1 MDREQSVRLVNEAL
15 SREYNSV
22 SAYVL
27 HSSPWTTE
35 GDAPALKAFEEIQVL
50 QEQTAHWLVTRL
62 REDFGAGP
70 TVRAFEYWQRDL
82 NYLSVPYLVR
92 FAVEHFTATAS
103 RYEALIGEA
112 AGDAALTAIFS
123 RLRDE
128 ARAHGEKLA
137 KFLPKWTEQPKEGVP
152 PPEPPWVQR
161 ERKF

>member
-1 MDREQSVRLVNEAL
+1 MDRDQSVRLVNEAL

-22 SAYVL
+22 SSYIL
-27 HSSPWTTE
+27 HSSPYTVVE
-35 GDAPALKAFEEIQVL
+35 DAPALKAFEEIQVV

-70 TVRAFEYWQRDL
+70 TVKAFEHWQRDL

-92 FAVEHFTATAS
+92 FATEHFTATAA
-103 RYEALIGEA
+103 RYDTLLKEA
-112 AGDAALTAIFS
+112 AGDAALTAIFT

-128 ARAHGEKLA
+128 AKAHTAALA
-137 KFLPKWTEQPKEGVP
+137 KFVPKWTEQPKEAAP
-152 PPEPPWVQR
+152 PPEPPPPPR

>member
-1 MDREQSVRLVNEAL
+1 VDRERSVRLVNEAL

-27 HSSPWTTE
+27 HSSPYTVPE
-35 GDAPALKAFEEIQVL
+35 DGPALKAFEEIQVL
-50 QEQTAHWLVTRL
+50 QDQTARWLVTKL

-92 FAVEHFTATAS
+92 FAVEHFEATAGG
-103 RYEALIGEA
+103 YEAILKEA
-112 AGDAALTAIFS
+112 SGDPALTAIFA

-128 ARAHGEKLA
+128 AKAHGARLV
-137 KFLPKWTEQPKEGVP
+137 KFLPKWTEHPKEGPPAAEPPVP
-152 PPEPPWVQR
+152 PRQ
-161 ERKF
+161 RKF